1 MEKETEKERSDE
13 DTVKQI
19 EKERGDPGTWRKKR
33 SPLCFWQNDSLPTN
47 NAFNGFYSFFDLFIG
62 KLDLLY
68 AFNFFNLVLDL
79 DSKLGLRKSGSNMW
93 LFFLN
98 FFGNRFFS
106 IRLFWN

>member
-47 NAFNGFYSFFDLFIG
+47 NASNGFYSFFDLFIG

-93 LFFLN
+93 LFF
-98 FFGNRFFS
+98 F
-106 IRLFWN
+106 